1 MTDETARAVATA
13 AKALSDAGLICEERR
28 PPHVERGNEMW
39 LKLFSRASVVQLR
52 KVYTGREREGG
63 SFVSWRLATADDN
76 PPPALDVYIAD
87 WMERDR
93 LREELVEWM
102 QTTPII
108 VAPVGATPAYAHD
121 TLKVNVNGVTMGTF
135 QSVQLRANIQRFRPA
150 CRHGAGGTNE
160 MTGCRSEFR
169 LWDGLLRR
177 RWYWRLRKSWRG
189 HFSAILICAICI
201 ICVICGWESIMEP
214 VLQFWL
220 FSSSD
225 FIAIVLLVIAAKT
238 IRIVPQATVMLV
250 ERLGKFDKVASS
262 GLNILVPFLD
272 KPRAVYWTN
281 TRPGV
286 TSIDLREQYIDLP
299 PQPVITRDNV
309 TIHVDSVVYW
319 QITDPVKAVY
329 EMNDLVGGIVQLTIT
344 GMRAVM
350 GDMDL
355 DHTLSQRDQIN
366 SKLRLILDEAT
377 DKWGVKVTRV
387 DVKNINPPEDVRITM
402 EKQMTAERNRR
413 ALVLQAEGD
422 RQAAITRA
430 EGEKQAAVTRAE
442 GEKQSAILAAEGAA
456 QARLRNAEA
465 ESEAI
470 NRIAQAIPGGDPGQ
484 YLITT
489 RYIDSLRD
497 MTRTSNSK
505 VIFMPVETSAMLSSV
520 GAIKEVL
527 SQTGERDDKEQLPP
541 PRPRELPR

>member
-1 MTDETARAVATA
+1 MDPFTSI
-13 AKALSDAGLICEERR
+13 LGF
-28 PPHVERGNEMW
+28 
-39 LKLFSRASVVQLR
+39 LFF
-52 KVYTGREREGG
+52 G
-63 SFVSWRLATADDN
+63 
-76 PPPALDVYIAD
+76 
-87 WMERDR
+87 
-93 LREELVEWM
+93 
-102 QTTPII
+102 
-108 VAPVGATPAYAHD
+108 
-121 TLKVNVNGVTMGTF
+121 
-135 QSVQLRANIQRFRPA
+135 
-150 CRHGAGGTNE
+150 
-160 MTGCRSEFR
+160 
-169 LWDGLLRR
+169 
-177 RWYWRLRKSWRG
+177 
-189 HFSAILICAICI
+189 
-201 ICVICGWESIMEP
+201 
-214 VLQFWL
+214 
-220 FSSSD
+220 

-281 TRPGV
+281 TRPGLI
-286 TSIDLREQYIDLP
+286 SIDLREQYIDLP

-319 QITDPVKAVY
+319 QITDPIKAVY
-329 EMNDLVGGIVQLTIT
+329 EINDLVGSIVQLTIT
-344 GMRAVM
+344 GMRAVI
-350 GDMDL
+350 GEMDL

-366 SKLRLILDEAT
+366 SKLRIILDEAT

-387 DVKNINPPEDVRITM
+387 DVKNINPPEDVRVTM

-465 ESEAI
+465 ESEAL
-470 NRIAQAIPGGDPGQ
+470 NRIAQALTDGDPGQ
-484 YLITT
+484 YLITM
-489 RYIDSLRD
+489 RYIESLRD
-497 MTRTSNSK
+497 MTRTNNSK
-505 VIFMPVETSAMLSSV
+505 VIFMPVETSAMLSSI

-527 SQTGERDDKEQLPP
+527 SQTGERDDKDQLPPP

>member
-1 MTDETARAVATA
+1 MDV
-13 AKALSDAGLICEERR
+13 
-28 PPHVERGNEMW
+28 
-39 LKLFSRASVVQLR
+39 
-52 KVYTGREREGG
+52 
-63 SFVSWRLATADDN
+63 LATFT
-76 PPPALDVYIAD
+76 AL
-87 WMERDR
+87 
-93 LREELVEWM
+93 
-102 QTTPII
+102 
-108 VAPVGATPAYAHD
+108 
-121 TLKVNVNGVTMGTF
+121 
-135 QSVQLRANIQRFRPA
+135 
-150 CRHGAGGTNE
+150 
-160 MTGCRSEFR
+160 
-169 LWDGLLRR
+169 
-177 RWYWRLRKSWRG
+177 
-189 HFSAILICAICI
+189 
-201 ICVICGWESIMEP
+201 
-214 VLQFWL
+214 L
-220 FSSSD
+220 F
-225 FIAIVLLVIAAKT
+225 FGFLAIVLLVIAVKT

-250 ERLGKFDKVASS
+250 ERLGRFDKVASS

-272 KPRAVYWTN
+272 RPRAVYWTN
-281 TRPGV
+281 TRPGL

-366 SKLRLILDEAT
+366 SKLRIILDEAT

-442 GEKQSAILAAEGAA
+442 GEKQSAILQAEGAA
-456 QARLRNAEA
+456 AARLRSAEA

-470 NRIAQAIPGGDPGQ
+470 SRIAQAIGEGDPAH

-489 RYIDSLRD
+489 RYIESLRD
-497 MTRTSNSK
+497 MTRTNNSK
-505 VIFMPVETSAMLSSV
+505 VIFMPVETSSMLSSL

-527 SQTGERDDKEQLPP
+527 SQTGETGEDKPSPP
-541 PRPRELPR
+541 TPGRPRQLT

>member
-1 MTDETARAVATA
+1 
-13 AKALSDAGLICEERR
+13 
-28 PPHVERGNEMW
+28 
-39 LKLFSRASVVQLR
+39 
-52 KVYTGREREGG
+52 
-63 SFVSWRLATADDN
+63 
-76 PPPALDVYIAD
+76 
-87 WMERDR
+87 
-93 LREELVEWM
+93 
-102 QTTPII
+102 
-108 VAPVGATPAYAHD
+108 
-121 TLKVNVNGVTMGTF
+121 
-135 QSVQLRANIQRFRPA
+135 
-150 CRHGAGGTNE
+150 
-160 MTGCRSEFR
+160 
-169 LWDGLLRR
+169 
-177 RWYWRLRKSWRG
+177 
-189 HFSAILICAICI
+189 
-201 ICVICGWESIMEP
+201 MEP
-214 VLQFWL
+214 ITSVLAFL
-220 FSSSD
+220 F
-225 FIAIVLLVIAAKT
+225 FGFMAIVLLVIAART
-238 IRIVPQATVMLV
+238 IRIVPQASVMLI

-281 TRPGV
+281 VRPGL

-319 QITDPVKAVY
+319 QITDPIKAVY
-329 EMNDLVGGIVQLTIT
+329 EINDLVGGIVQLTIT

-350 GDMDL
+350 GEMDL

-366 SKLRLILDEAT
+366 AKLRVILDEAT

-430 EGEKQAAVTRAE
+430 EGEKQAQVTRAE

-465 ESEAI
+465 EMEALH
-470 NRIAQAIPGGDPGQ
+470 RIAEAIPGGDASQ
-484 YLITT
+484 YLITV
-489 RYIDSLRD
+489 RYIESLRD

-505 VIFMPVETSAMLSSV
+505 VIFMPIETSAMLSSV

-527 SQTGERDDKEQLPP
+527 SQTGEQSGSDNPPPP

>member
-1 MTDETARAVATA
+1 MDAVATLL
-13 AKALSDAGLICEERR
+13 ALMFFG
-28 PPHVERGNEMW
+28 
-39 LKLFSRASVVQLR
+39 
-52 KVYTGREREGG
+52 
-63 SFVSWRLATADDN
+63 
-76 PPPALDVYIAD
+76 
-87 WMERDR
+87 
-93 LREELVEWM
+93 
-102 QTTPII
+102 
-108 VAPVGATPAYAHD
+108 
-121 TLKVNVNGVTMGTF
+121 
-135 QSVQLRANIQRFRPA
+135 
-150 CRHGAGGTNE
+150 
-160 MTGCRSEFR
+160 
-169 LWDGLLRR
+169 
-177 RWYWRLRKSWRG
+177 
-189 HFSAILICAICI
+189 
-201 ICVICGWESIMEP
+201 
-214 VLQFWL
+214 
-220 FSSSD
+220 
-225 FIAIVLLVIAAKT
+225 FIAIVLLVIGVKT

-250 ERLGKFDKVASS
+250 ERLGSFHRLANS
-262 GLNILVPFLD
+262 GLNILWPFID
-272 KPRAVYWTN
+272 RPRAVYWTN
-281 TRPGV
+281 ARGGL

-319 QITDPVKAVY
+319 QITDPIKAVY

-366 SKLRLILDEAT
+366 SKLRIILDEAT

-465 ESEAI
+465 ESEALG
-470 NRIAQAIPGGDPGQ
+470 RIGQSIPGGDPAQ
-484 YLITT
+484 YLITV
-489 RYIDSLRD
+489 RYIESLRD
-497 MTRTSNSK
+497 MTRTNNSK
-505 VIFMPVETSAMLSSV
+505 VIFMPIETSAMLSSV

-527 SQTGERDDKEQLPP
+527 SATGEKDDQSPPPP